1 MILKSI
7 SLRNIRS
14 YQDQRI
20 DFPEGSTLLAGDIG
34 SGKSSILHSIEFAL
48 FGARRDSISGEA
60 LLRKGEKEGEVELSF
75 SLGKDD
81 VTIRRKLKRQQG
93 SVAQDAGF
101 ISINN
106 KRIDGTATEL
116 KARILDLLG
125 YPKELLTKSKS
136 LVYRY
141 TVYTPQEEM
150 KNIIMES
157 DELRID
163 TLRKVFG
170 IDRYKRI
177 AENAVVYIRGMKEEK
192 KELAGVAQ
200 GIDEKRKDLENIK
213 RELAVKQ
220 EERRSI
226 LPLLEAAR
234 KKKDSAKQGLASIE
248 ENIKILNDLRKN
260 VEVFDARLSEIVRV
274 RSRNSSE
281 AEILEA
287 EIQQLNRRLEETFL
301 EEKHFPPAEVVE
313 KEIERRQEEITGL
326 SSRKTELNERS
337 SQVRKRIAELEN
349 EISAKTGRAEVAAE
363 KDVMYRAL
371 LDEVKDKEIIAGNI
385 DEITRKLE
393 ETQQVITEL
402 SANRRN
408 SERLKE
414 EIATLDLCPTCRQ
427 EVSEVHK
434 RAIIEDED
442 RKIKKLTAELD
453 NITGERNR
461 ISAMLKKS
469 NARFNTL
476 IDKERKLAA
485 LKVEVS
491 NINTIKKELE
501 SIRKQHA
508 ELDRQRIEI
517 MSELEKLDERRIE
530 KLAAGLDRKKTL
542 LKEINSYTLKQKE
555 KKHNLALLADK
566 KKRRED
572 IRKQQEQLKE
582 EVSDINSKKLGLSQ
596 QISQNLHIENEY
608 VRKKQEFEDI
618 SDEEKRLEI
627 RLGSINKEIEGI
639 ESRISMLDKDIGQK
653 QAALDRIA
661 YLNSVQE
668 WLEKMFI
675 NLMNVMEK
683 QIMARVHTQFSE
695 LFSTWFNLLI
705 EDESVSVRI
714 NESFSPL
721 VTQNGHDISIAHL
734 SGGEKTSIAL
744 AYRLALNKVIN
755 DIVSTIRTRDLLIL
769 DEPTDGFSSEQ
780 LDKVRTVLDEVRIK
794 QIILVSHESKIESF
808 VDNVIRLYKNEH
820 VSRVVS

>member
-7 SLRNIRS
+7 ALRNIRS
-14 YQDQRI
+14 YHDQRI

-75 SLGKDD
+75 SLGKDE

-93 SVAQDAGF
+93 SVTQDAGF

-106 KRIDGTATEL
+106 RRIDGTATEL
-116 KARILDLLG
+116 KARMLDLLG

-150 KNIIMES
+150 KNIIMEP

-177 AENAVVYIRGMKEEK
+177 AENAAVYIRSMKEEK

-200 GIDEKRKDLENIK
+200 GIDGKKKERDQRKKDLAAKQDEK
-213 RELAVKQ
+213 KVLLPSLDAV
-220 EERRSI
+220 
-226 LPLLEAAR
+226 R

-248 ENIKILNDLRKN
+248 ENIRILNGLRKD

-274 RSRNSSE
+274 RSRNASDV
-281 AEILEA
+281 EILDA

-301 EEKHFPPAEVVE
+301 EERHFPPAEEVE
-313 KEIERRQEEITGL
+313 KDIERRQKEMTGL

-337 SQVRKRIAELEN
+337 SQVRKRIAELEK
-349 EISAKTGRAEVAAE
+349 EIDAKTGRAEVAAE
-363 KDVMYRAL
+363 KEVLYRVL
-371 LDEVKDKEIIAGNI
+371 LDEVRDKEIIAGNI
-385 DEITRKLE
+385 DEIARKLE
-393 ETQQVITEL
+393 ETQRVITEL
-402 SANRRN
+402 SANRSN
-408 SERLKE
+408 SERLKG
-414 EIATLDLCPTCRQ
+414 EIATLELCPTCRQ

-434 RAIIEDED
+434 RAIIDDED
-442 RKIKKLTAELD
+442 RKIRKLTVELD

-469 NARFNTL
+469 NSRFDAI

-485 LKVEVS
+485 MKVEIS
-491 NINTIKKELE
+491 NLEAMKKELE
-501 SIRKQHA
+501 SVRKQHA
-508 ELDRQRIEI
+508 ELDRQRIDI
-517 MSELEKLDERRIE
+517 MSELGKLDDRMIERLARELDE
-530 KLAAGLDRKKTL
+530 KKAM
-542 LKEINSYTLKQKE
+542 LKGINGYALKQKE

-572 IRKQQEQLKE
+572 IGKHQEQLKQ
-582 EVSDINSKKLGLSQ
+582 EVGRINSDRMGLSQ
-596 QISQNLHIENEY
+596 QILQNLHVEKEY
-608 VRKKQEFEDI
+608 IRKKHEFEDI
-618 SDEEKRLEI
+618 SDEEKRLEVRI
-627 RLGSINKEIEGI
+627 GGIGKEIEGI
-639 ESRISMLDKDIGQK
+639 ESHISMLSRDIAQK
-653 QAALDRIA
+653 QEALERIS
-661 YLNSVQE
+661 YLSSVQE
-668 WLEKMFI
+668 WLERMFI
-675 NLMNVMEK
+675 NLMTTMEK
-683 QIMARVHTQFSE
+683 QIMARVHTRFSE

-705 EDESVSVRI
+705 EDETISVRI
-714 NESFSPL
+714 DESFSPL
-721 VTQNGHDISIAHL
+721 VTQNGHDISIEHL

-755 DIVSTIRTRDLLIL
+755 DIISTIKTRDLLIL

-780 LDKVRTVLDEVRIK
+780 LDKVRTVLDEISIK
-794 QIILVSHESKIESF
+794 QVILVSHESKIESF
-808 VDNVIRLYKNEH
+808 VDNVIRLHKNEH